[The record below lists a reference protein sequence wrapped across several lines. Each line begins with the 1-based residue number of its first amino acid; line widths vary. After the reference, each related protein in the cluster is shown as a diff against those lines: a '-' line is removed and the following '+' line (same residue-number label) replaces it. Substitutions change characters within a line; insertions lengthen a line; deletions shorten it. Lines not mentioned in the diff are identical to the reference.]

1 MGGQR
6 GPPTP
11 EGVAAGGHGGGV
23 GWAGQGRSWLP
34 SESPARRHPLPE
46 RKLKQWPAEPGAGG
60 ARCEF
65 CFPHGETLP
74 RRLGKASFARA
85 VSPAGQPSSLVTE
98 IPARRDRVARE
109 LDETDAKRR
118 VQTCRWVASLHRWG
132 WMKRVGY

>member
-1 MGGQR
+1 MGGRR

-11 EGVAAGGHGGGV
+11 EGAAAGGHGGGGV
-23 GWAGQGRSWLP
+23 GRAGAKLATLGKP
-34 SESPARRHPLPE
+34 SPPAPLPE

-109 LDETDAKRR
+109 VDEAGAKRR